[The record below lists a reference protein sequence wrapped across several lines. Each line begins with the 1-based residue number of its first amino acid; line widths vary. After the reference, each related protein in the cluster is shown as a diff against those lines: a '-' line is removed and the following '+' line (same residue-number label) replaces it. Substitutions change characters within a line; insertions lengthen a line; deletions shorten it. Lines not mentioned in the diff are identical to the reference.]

1 MTDKFSKENLLLMVK
16 QLNLS
21 LDTQLNRIT
30 RNTDLS
36 GGQASIL
43 CFLIRHHPEGS
54 CIQTL
59 CSELGITHATLSLMI
74 KKMQKKGYLSVR
86 TEEKDHRKKRVTA
99 TDKLLRNE
107 QLFLNQAEQNENRVC
122 GILDSQEQ
130 RELYRL
136 QRKLLLGLKS
146 IERAQST

>member
-1 MTDKFSKENLLLMVK
+1 
-16 QLNLS
+16 
-21 LDTQLNRIT
+21 
-30 RNTDLS
+30 
-36 GGQASIL
+36 
-43 CFLIRHHPEGS
+43 
-54 CIQTL
+54 
-59 CSELGITHATLSLMI
+59 MI

-146 IERAQST
+146 IEQAQST

>member
-1 MTDKFSKENLLLMVK
+1 
-16 QLNLS
+16 
-21 LDTQLNRIT
+21 
-30 RNTDLS
+30 
-36 GGQASIL
+36 
-43 CFLIRHHPEGS
+43 
-54 CIQTL
+54 
-59 CSELGITHATLSLMI
+59 MI

-136 QRKLLLGLKS
+136 QRKLLLGLKG
-146 IERAQST
+146 IEQAQST